1 MLEEVKQRLSI
12 TGNDLDPTIN
22 GMIDDVVAFCLSAGV
37 KYSQLVKPDVIGLIA
52 RGVADLWN
60 YGAGDGKFSQVF
72 HMRLNQ
78 LCIAAYSIDGDL
90 LPQSKA
96 VTITENGTTEVT
108 PDEGYILTGVTV
120 DTAVPG
126 KPEQAKAVT
135 IRENG
140 VTEVM
145 PDAGHVLTGVTVDTA
160 VPGKPE
166 QTKAV
171 TIRANGVTEVTPDAG
186 HVLTGVTVDTAVPGK
201 PEQTKAVTIRAN
213 GVTEVTPDAGHVLTG
228 VTVEA
233 AVPGKPEQVKE
244 VTITENGTT
253 QITPDEGKV
262 LSGVSVSVEV
272 AGGASVVTIPP
283 VSLPLP
289 SDNILSLVTDI
300 DLSSIEWTQT
310 NISDISYLLR
320 RMTNLRTIKWGD
332 LLGRL
337 ADSIKTSDM
346 FYDCKNIE
354 SIDLTPFN
362 TKKFSDVSNMF
373 NGCSN
378 LKNIVWGDIKFRAT
392 RMDAVFFNC
401 QTITSIDTSFLDPEY
416 NGTTNINTM
425 FGQCYAL
432 KTIDLSNLKTAAITK
447 ANNIVLGCRSLV
459 NIVFEDGCFSN
470 TALKELAF
478 TGSPLSHDCA
488 VDIFNKLAPRTNSP
502 ALKLSA
508 TTKGYLTENEIAIA
522 TGKGWVVS

>member
-12 TGNDLDPTIN
+12 TGHDLDPTIN

-37 KYSQLVKPDVIGLIA
+37 KYSQLVKPDVIGLVA

-96 VTITENGTTEVT
+96 VTITENGTTEIT

-126 KPEQAKAVT
+126 KPEQSKAVT

-145 PDAGHVLTGVTVDTA
+145 PDAGHVLTGVTVEAA

-171 TIRANGVTEVTPDAG
+171 TIRENG
-186 HVLTGVTVDTAVPGK
+186 
-201 PEQTKAVTIRAN
+201 I
-213 GVTEVTPDAGHVLTG
+213 TEVTPDAGHVLTG

-233 AVPGKPEQVKE
+233 SVPGKPEQVKE

-283 VSLPLP
+283 VSMPLT
-289 SDNILSLVTDI
+289 SQENILSRVTDI
-300 DLSSIEWTQT
+300 DLSSIEWAQASI
-310 NISDISYLLR
+310 NELSYLFR
-320 RMTNLRTIKWGD
+320 GMTDLKNINWGD
-332 LLGRL
+332 LSIHL
-337 ADSIKTSDM
+337 ADNVKVDYMFADCKTIETIDLSPLNVSYLNSVSDM
-346 FYDCKNIE
+346 FH
-354 SIDLTPFN
+354 
-362 TKKFSDVSNMF
+362 
-373 NGCSN
+373 GCSK
-378 LKNIVWGDIKFRAT
+378 LKNIVWGNTKVHAKAMYYMF
-392 RMDAVFFNC
+392 VSCSSFE
-401 QTITSIDTSFLDPEY
+401 SIDTSFLDPEY
-416 NGTTNINTM
+416 NETTNINSM
-425 FGQCYAL
+425 FNQCYAL
-432 KTIDLSNLKTAAITK
+432 KVLDLSNLKTTAITN
-447 ANNIVLGCRSLV
+447 ANYAFGYCQKLA
-459 NIVFEDGCFSN
+459 NIVFENGCFSN
-470 TALKELAF
+470 TNFKTLDLSY
-478 TGSPLSHDCA
+478 SPLSHDCA
-488 VDIFNKLAPRTNSP
+488 VDIFNKLATRTNSP
-502 ALKLSA
+502 TLKLSS

>member
-96 VTITENGTTEVT
+96 VTITENGTTEIT

-120 DTAVPG
+120 DTAVSG
-126 KPEQAKAVT
+126 KPEQTKAVT

-140 VTEVM
+140 ITEIT
-145 PDAGHVLTGVTVDTA
+145 PDAGHVLTGVTVEAA

-171 TIRANGVTEVTPDAG
+171 TIRENGVTEVTPDAG
-186 HVLTGVTVDTAVPGK
+186 HVLTGVS
-201 PEQTKAVTIRAN
+201 
-213 GVTEVTPDAGHVLTG
+213 
-228 VTVEA
+228 VEA

-253 QITPDEGKV
+253 QIKPDEGKV
-262 LSGVSVSVEV
+262 LSSVSVSVDV
-272 AGGASVVTIPP
+272 AGGPGIVTIPP
-283 VSLPLP
+283 VNLPLK
-289 SDNILSLVTDI
+289 SISENILTKTIDI
-300 DLSSIEWTQT
+300 DLGSIEWAQARV
-310 NISDISYLLR
+310 SDISYLFSQMSSLK
-320 RMTNLRTIKWGD
+320 NIKWGNLPAILD
-332 LLGRL
+332 N
-337 ADSIKTSDM
+337 SIKAE
-346 FYDCKNIE
+346 Y
-354 SIDLTPFN
+354 
-362 TKKFSDVSNMF
+362 MF
-373 NGCSN
+373 NGCKEIEIIDLSLLN
-378 LKNIVWGDIKFRAT
+378 IQDFISVSDMFNSCTQLQNIVWGNIKVHAQAMYYMFT
-392 RMDAVFFNC
+392 NC
-401 QTITSIDTSFLDPEY
+401 TSIKSIDTSFLDPEY
-416 NGTTNINTM
+416 NGTTNINYM
-425 FGQCYAL
+425 FNQCSAL
-432 KTIDLSNLKTAAITK
+432 KALNLSNLKTAAITN
-447 ANNIVLGCRSLV
+447 ANHTFNSCRALTNI
-459 NIVFEDGCFSN
+459 IFENGCFSN
-470 TALKELAF
+470 TNLKTLDLSS
-478 TGSPLSHDCA
+478 SPLSHDCA
-488 VDIFNKLAPRTNSP
+488 VDIFNKLATRTNSP
-502 ALKLSA
+502 TLKLSG

>member
-12 TGNDLDPTIN
+12 TGHDLDPTIN

-37 KYSQLVKPDVIGLIA
+37 KYSQLVKPDVIGLVA

-78 LCIAAYSIDGDL
+78 LCIAAYSIEGDL
-90 LPQSKA
+90 LPQSKT
-96 VTITENGTTEVT
+96 VTIMENGTTEVT

-126 KPEQAKAVT
+126 KPEQTKAVT
-135 IRENG
+135 IRE
-140 VTEVM
+140 
-145 PDAGHVLTGVTVDTA
+145 
-160 VPGKPE
+160 
-166 QTKAV
+166 
-171 TIRANGVTEVTPDAG
+171 
-186 HVLTGVTVDTAVPGK
+186 
-201 PEQTKAVTIRAN
+201 N

-233 AVPGKPEQVKE
+233 AVPGKPEQSKAVTIRENGITEVTPDAGHVLTGVTVEASVPGKPEQVKE
-244 VTITENGTT
+244 VSITENGTT
-253 QITPDEGKV
+253 QITPDDGKV

-272 AGGASVVTIPP
+272 AGGPGIVTIPP
-283 VSLPLP
+283 VSFPLP
-289 SDNILSLVTDI
+289 SDSIVSLVTDI
-300 DLSSIEWTQT
+300 DLSSIEFTQT
-310 NISDISYLLR
+310 SISDISYLFR
-320 RMTNLRTIKWGD
+320 RMTNLRSIKWGD
-332 LLGRL
+332 LPGRL
-337 ADSIKTSDM
+337 ADSIKASNM

-362 TKKFSDVSNMF
+362 TKKFSDVTYMF

-392 RMDAVFFNC
+392 RMDGTFFNC
-401 QTITSIDTSFLDPEY
+401 QTITSIDMSFLDPEY
-416 NGTTNINTM
+416 NGTTNIDAM

-432 KTIDLSNLKTAAITK
+432 TSLDLSNLKTAAITR
-447 ANNIVLGCRSLV
+447 ANNIVLGCRALV
-459 NIVFEDGCFSN
+459 NLVFEDRCFSN

-478 TGSPLSHDCA
+478 TGSPLSHDCI
-488 VDIFNKLAPRTNSP
+488 VDIFNKLATRTNSP
-502 ALKLSA
+502 SIKLSS
-508 TTKGYLTENEIAIA
+508 TTMGYLTENEIAIA

>member
-186 HVLTGVTVDTAVPGK
+186 HVLTGVTV
-201 PEQTKAVTIRAN
+201 
-213 GVTEVTPDAGHVLTG
+213 
-228 VTVEA
+228 EA
-233 AVPGKPEQVKE
+233 AVPGKPEQVKS

-283 VSLPLP
+283 VSWP
-289 SDNILSLVTDI
+289 SSRSSNILDLTTDI
-300 DLSSIEWTQT
+300 DLGNVTWANDKIN
-310 NISDISYLLR
+310 NISGLFR
-320 RMTNLRTIKWGD
+320 NMPNLKSVKWGD
-332 LLGRL
+332 LSSHL
-337 ADSIKTSDM
+337 ADSVGASYL
-346 FYDCKNIE
+346 FYWCYDIE
-354 SIDLTPFN
+354 SIDFTQLN
-362 TKKFSDVSNMF
+362 TIISDPNSMF
-373 NGCSN
+373 NDCKK
-378 LKNIVWGDIKFRAT
+378 LKNIAWGNTKINASSFGN
-392 RMDAVFFNC
+392 MFYGC
-401 QTITSIDTSFLDPEY
+401 SILESLDTSFLDPKYSETTSIASMFY
-416 NGTTNINTM
+416 N
-425 FGQCYAL
+425 CRAL
-432 KTIDLSNLKTAAITK
+432 KALDLSNLKTANITSAPETFK
-447 ANNIVLGCRSLV
+447 NCAALANL
-459 NIVFEDGCFSN
+459 VFEEGCFSKSGL
-470 TALKELAF
+470 TSLDLSY
-478 TGSPLSHDCA
+478 SPLTHDCA
-488 VDIFNKLAPRTNSP
+488 VDIFNKLATRTNSP
-502 ALKLSA
+502 SLKLSA